1 MPKIYQIRQYL
12 LIVFWFFYLILFPF
26 QFFPPSSLQI
36 ADFSIILGIVIL
48 IFTGWSIDI
57 YIKNFS
63 YFVLYTL
70 LIGFGYYFLYEDF
83 DFIKQ
88 PLNYTYCL
96 LSLIFIS
103 QVAKQSVFIITS
115 VLGVF
120 FSLVIQLFVLNNLG
134 LNQEQ
139 FRITLFFN
147 NPNQLGLWA
156 LSFLIFIAFLIIDKN
171 ELKYKKIILLP
182 SLFLCLFYIF
192 LSISQAAIISSAL
205 VLIILLIYFFRS
217 KWIYISFISLSV
229 IFFQFEK
236 DLKIENFNFL
246 VNVQD
251 RIEREINEDD
261 GDNDL
266 DGRNYTRLGNYPQ
279 FLLLGA
285 GEGKIERFG
294 NNGLEIHS
302 TFANI
307 LFSYGFFGLIL
318 FILPFIN
325 FIKLRPLIY
334 TLLLGSY
341 LFFTLVHNTL
351 RWPLFWIIPYLMY
364 LILSINHKNI
374 KT

>member
-12 LIVFWFFYLILFPF
+12 LLLLWFLYLILFPF
-26 QFFPPSSLQI
+26 QFFPPGSIQI
-36 ADFSIILGIVIL
+36 ADFSIILGILIL
-48 IFTGWSIDI
+48 LFSSWSIDL
-57 YIKNFS
+57 YIKNLS
-63 YFVLYTL
+63 YFVVYTL
-70 LIGFGYYFLYEDF
+70 LIGLWYYFLYQDF
-83 DFIKQ
+83 DFLKQ
-88 PLNYTYCL
+88 PLNYAYCL

-115 VLGVF
+115 VLGILI
-120 FSLVIQLFVLNNLG
+120 SLLIQLFVLNKLG

-156 LSFLIFIAFLIIDKN
+156 LSFLIFIAFLVIDRIDF
-171 ELKYKKIILLP
+171 KYKKIILLP

-205 VLIILLIYFFRS
+205 ILIILLIYFLRS
-217 KWIYISFISLSV
+217 KWIYIFFISLSM
-229 IFFQFEK
+229 IFFLFQN

-246 VNVQD
+246 TNVQD

-279 FLLLGA
+279 FLFLGA
-285 GEGKIERFG
+285 GEGKVERFG

-307 LFSYGFFGLIL
+307 LFSYGFCGLIL
-318 FILPFIN
+318 FSLPFIN

-334 TLLLGSY
+334 TSLLGSY

-364 LILSINHKNI
+364 LIPSVEQKSI